1 MTTRIIIATHGDVN
15 EKEKIYVGKEDL
27 PLVEETKAKNL
38 GSLLKEVEL
47 YPDMVFATP
56 SQRAFET
63 VNLATAAM
71 GLYLQ
76 VHEEKSFGEI
86 DFGSDESC
94 PENEVRLRLGTVAA
108 KKEGKNIPDL
118 SVEAL
123 LAKGDEILNLWNSKA
138 VVPEGWNIDSDKLV
152 EAWDSFAKKV
162 VAECDGMNV
171 MIVTDEAIAHFAPYL
186 TGNFVGFLKENKLNL
201 ETGNFAIFEK
211 SEKGSHW
218 ICRAWNENPEVV
230 LKEIYEEE
238 QGCCGGGCGCGSHGH
253 HHEEEHE
260 CCGGHGHH
268 HEEGHEC
275 CGGHGHHHGEEHECC
290 GGHGHHHEEEH
301 ECCGGHGHH
310 HKEEGHECCGGHGH
324 HHEEEHECCGGGCG
338 CGHKK

>member
-86 DFGSDESC
+86 DFGSDENC
-94 PENEVRLRLGTVAA
+94 PENEVRLRLGTVEA

-118 SVEAL
+118 SVEEL
-123 LAKGDEILNLWNSKA
+123 LAKGDELLNLWHSKG
-138 VVPEGWNIDSDKLV
+138 VVPEGWKIDADKIV
-152 EAWDSFAKKV
+152 VAWEAFAKKV
-162 VAECDGMNV
+162 MSECEDMNV
-171 MIVTDEAIAHFAPYL
+171 LLVVDSAVAQFAPHL
-186 TGNFVGFLKENKLNL
+186 TGNFIGFMKESKLDL
-201 ETGNFAIFEK
+201 GTGNFAIFEK
-211 SEKGSHW
+211 SEKGNHW
-218 ICRAWNENPEVV
+218 ICRAWDENPEEV

-238 QGCCGGGCGCGSHGH
+238 QGCCGGGCGCGSH
-253 HHEEEHE
+253 E
-260 CCGGHGHH
+260 HH

-275 CGGHGHHHGEEHECC
+275 CGGN
-290 GGHGHHHEEEH
+290 
-301 ECCGGHGHH
+301 
-310 HKEEGHECCGGHGH
+310 
-324 HHEEEHECCGGGCG
+324 CG
-338 CGHKK
+338 CGHKD